1 MFPELKQEEYAGA
14 SGSTEEITLV
24 ALSYCEHCHEAI
36 AFLKDEGVSFS
47 YLFLDTLPHEKRGQL
62 LRHLK
67 ERTSNDLV
75 FPLLLTPETLLKG
88 FDPEV
93 WRKALA

>member
-1 MFPELKQEEYAGA
+1 MFPDIDQEEYTGLTGN
-14 SGSTEEITLV
+14 SGEITLV

-36 AFLKDEGVSFS
+36 AFLKEEGVSFS

-67 ERTSNDLV
+67 ERTKNDLI
-75 FPLLLTPETLLKG
+75 FPLLLTPDALLKG
-88 FDPEV
+88 FDRDV
-93 WRKALA
+93 WRDTLS